1 MNAEEVR
8 QLADDILARP
18 EFRQPEPNPLEE
30 ARDWVADRIGDILD
44 AAFSGSAGSLVG
56 WAVLLA
62 AVGLLVWSITRFGR
76 TVQVGSRVGVHVE
89 GIHRR
94 TPAQWRAE
102 AEEHEAAGAWK
113 DALRCRYRALIGE
126 LVAEGILDDV
136 AGRTTGEFR
145 TDVADRAPDR
155 SEAFAAATEL
165 FDLAWYAD
173 RPTGPE
179 ESARFRALAAAVAGV
194 AA

>member
-1 MNAEEVR
+1 MNAEDVR

-18 EFRQPEPNPLEE
+18 EFRQPEPNLLERL
-30 ARDWVADRIGDILD
+30 RDWVVEQVGKILES
-44 AAFSGSAGSLVG
+44 AFSGSTGSIVG
-56 WAVLLA
+56 WAVLVG
-62 AVGLLVWSITRFGR
+62 AVALLVWSITRFGR
-76 TVQVGSRVGVHVE
+76 TVQVGSRVGIEVE
-89 GIHRR
+89 GVHRR

-113 DALRCRYRALIGE
+113 EALRCRYRALIGD

-145 TDVADRAPDR
+145 DDVTIRAPDR
-155 SEAFAAATEL
+155 ADAFAAATEL
-165 FDLAWYAD
+165 FELAWYAD

-179 ESARFRALAAAVAGV
+179 ENTRFRDLASTVAGV